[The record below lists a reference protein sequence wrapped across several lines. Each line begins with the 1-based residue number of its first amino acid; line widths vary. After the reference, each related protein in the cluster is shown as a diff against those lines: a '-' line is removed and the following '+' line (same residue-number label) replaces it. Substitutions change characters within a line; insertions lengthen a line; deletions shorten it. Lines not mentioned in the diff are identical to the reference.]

1 MAVIQLLGLLMQYAV
16 VTAVF
21 AVVVL
26 MLVRLALNY
35 ADLNPFNR
43 SVLFV
48 RGLSDPFVN
57 PVRRALLQFGF
68 GPNLAPLVTILLAI
82 LLGYFVILLTSSI
95 LNTAA
100 GVLLSSQAVP
110 QRQSAIIAIVGYLLY
125 GLLDIYVLLIFVR
138 IIFSWGQV
146 SYSNRVM
153 RFLVNAT
160 DPLLVPLRRIIPPF
174 GMFDLSP
181 IVAFIILWLLKA
193 AVFAVLIA
201 GFAAGPTL
209 R

>member
-1 MAVIQLLGLLMQYAV
+1 MAVIQLLGWLMQYAV

-48 RGLSDPFVN
+48 RGLSDPFIN

-82 LLGYFVILLTSSI
+82 LLGYFVILLTGSI

-100 GVLLSSQAVP
+100 GVLINSQAIP

-125 GLLDIYVLLIFVR
+125 GLLDIYVLLIFIR

-160 DPLLVPLRRIIPPF
+160 DPLLVPLRRMIPPL

-181 IVAFIILWLLKA
+181 IVAFILLWLLKA

-201 GFAAGPTL
+201 GFASGPAL

>member
-1 MAVIQLLGLLMQYAV
+1 MLGWLMQYAV
-16 VTAVF
+16 VAAVL

-82 LLGYFVILLTSSI
+82 LLGYFVILLTGSI

-110 QRQSAIIAIVGYLLY
+110 HRQSAIIAIVGYLLY

-146 SYSNRVM
+146 SYANRIM

-201 GFAAGPTL
+201 GFAGGPTL
-209 R
+209 P

>member
-16 VTAVF
+16 VTAVI
-21 AVVVL
+21 AVVAL

-48 RGLSDPFVN
+48 RGLSDPFIN

-82 LLGYFVILLTSSI
+82 LLGYFVILLTNSI

-110 QRQSAIIAIVGYLLY
+110 QRQSAIIAIIGYLLY
-125 GLLDIYVLLIFVR
+125 GLLDIYVLLIFIR

-146 SYSNRVM
+146 SYANRVM

-201 GFAAGPTL
+201 GFAGGPPL